1 MSINSR
7 EATFDEL
14 NVVVELNAI
23 PIPIPKIS
31 TPPKMAMLA
40 KLKIGDWKIE
50 ALGVLVGLLL
60 EDLRLIFALL
70 PSRQIR
76 RSWLIFPDSLY
87 CFDIVSMSQPQPAV
101 SQTTTDH

>member
-1 MSINSR
+1 MNSR

-50 ALGVLVGLLL
+50 ALGVLVGLVV
-60 EDLRLIFALL
+60 EDLRLIFAFL
-70 PSRQIR
+70 PSCQEWFFNFSFIQYAE
-76 RSWLIFPDSLY
+76 S
-87 CFDIVSMSQPQPAV
+87 
-101 SQTTTDH
+101 

>member
-1 MSINSR
+1 MNSR

-31 TPPKMAMLA
+31 TPPKIAMLV

-50 ALGVLVGLLL
+50 ALGVLFGLLL
-60 EDLRLIFALL
+60 KDLRLIFATCQNMVAWLREL
-70 PSRQIR
+70 SLSR
-76 RSWLIFPDSLY
+76 
-87 CFDIVSMSQPQPAV
+87 AV
-101 SQTTTDH
+101 NFR

>member
-1 MSINSR
+1 MNSR

-76 RSWLIFPDSLY
+76 RIWLIFPD
-87 CFDIVSMSQPQPAV
+87 
-101 SQTTTDH
+101 